1 MSESF
6 GERAGFLRS
15 KPVKFVIEAGSVRSA
30 SCPDASLER
39 EVRAWLMHGDLV
51 DRVGLIVLGTNV
63 GMRDPVGEILCDQ
76 NLPGMHLGLG
86 TTWQSETGAS
96 WDAQG
101 QLILAASYCDLDLDG
116 APLVRG
122 GRYLDVT

>member
-1 MSESF
+1 
-6 GERAGFLRS
+6 
-15 KPVKFVIEAGSVRSA
+15 
-30 SCPDASLER
+30 
-39 EVRAWLMHGDLV
+39 MHGDLV